1 VLVVEEG
8 KKKLTITFGNL
19 KNKLYITNMK
29 KIFLFTA
36 EWCPGCKTLEP
47 IMDKISATIPVDKIN
62 IDYELDRA
70 RAANV
75 MSVPTVVLAENG
87 QEIKR
92 FVGAKSYEQILEFIR

>member
-1 VLVVEEG
+1 
-8 KKKLTITFGNL
+8 
-19 KNKLYITNMK
+19 MK

-47 IMDKISATIPVDKIN
+47 TMDRVRDAGVTVEKIN
-62 IDYELDRA
+62 IDYESDRA

-75 MSVPTVVLAENG
+75 MSIPTVVLAENG

-92 FVGAKSYEQILEFIR
+92 FVGAKTYEQVLEFIK